1 MTSLH
6 KLTRF
11 LPDPG
16 RLRGLLAPVVSITA
30 ALAALLSQPA
40 WCDIIPPNRTAPW
53 QGNVGVPGGIPTRT
67 TIWKNIVTDLGAD
80 PTGHVDAAPIIQRAI
95 LSCPVG
101 QVVYMPAGTFLV
113 ATPIYAAAK
122 SNFTLR
128 GAGQGQTILHVTTE
142 CRSYLQ

>member
-6 KLTRF
+6 KLTQF
-11 LPDPG
+11 LPDSG
-16 RLRGLLAPVVSITA
+16 RLRGLLARVVSITA
-30 ALAALLSQPA
+30 ALAALLSHPA

-80 PTGHVDAAPIIQRAI
+80 PTGHVDAAPIINVAI
-95 LSCPVG
+95 TSCPAG
-101 QVVYMPAGTFLV
+101 QVVYMPAGTFLI
-113 ATPIYAAAK
+113 ATPIYPAAK

-128 GAGQGQTILHVTTE
+128 GAGQGQTILARHHQSQ
-142 CRSYLQ
+142 SYLQ